1 MKNLERIFCVTFF
14 INIVTMCLMRSFSH
28 ACVHLTFSNVLT
40 VLVLTSEERAIRSFG
55 VSVPSEWS
63 WIESQESEV
72 GVSGRGLCDL

>member
-1 MKNLERIFCVTFF
+1 MKIF
-14 INIVTMCLMRSFSH
+14 INMVTMCLMRSFSH

-40 VLVLTSEERAIRSFG
+40 LLVLTNEERAIRSFG

>member
-1 MKNLERIFCVTFF
+1 M
-14 INIVTMCLMRSFSH
+14 
-28 ACVHLTFSNVLT
+28 CVHLTFSNVLT